1 MPHKSVRKRF
11 GYFTIK
17 KGFVT
22 EDQFIEAMRIQ
33 ISSEQKRDE
42 SNSIGQIMKE
52 MGFITEEQI
61 NEVIMDI
68 KYFERYKCPSC
79 GMLLHECPNCGAD
92 LMNGEI

>member
-1 MPHKSVRKRF
+1 MSNKNARKRF

-22 EDQFIEAMRIQ
+22 EDQLIEAMRIQ
-33 ISSEQKRDE
+33 ISSEQKSDE

-61 NEVIMDI
+61 NEVIKDI

-92 LMNGEI
+92 LMNDEI

>member
-1 MPHKSVRKRF
+1 
-11 GYFTIK
+11 
-17 KGFVT
+17 
-22 EDQFIEAMRIQ
+22 
-33 ISSEQKRDE
+33 
-42 SNSIGQIMKE
+42 

-92 LMNGEI
+92 LMNDEV